1 MSLSDTLASVYE
13 QLLAAAELTSAT
25 TAPLQQLALLVG
37 SVRQLEERNVALQRT
52 EDRYMSLAEQLR
64 FALTMRPAPVPA
76 PAVVTSPARDADG
89 LTLLCGV
96 AGRGISLAGTSSIG
110 TSSIETSSI
119 GTSSDAAALLGV
131 IGNREVVVGFGTGTT
146 VRAGAVA
153 FKRARVS
160 TESIPMQIPKP
171 VSTMLKQGLGAVDY
185 KNEVGAWKPA
195 FLDIG
200 WPELSKFLELSSF
213 TEDEKKDLKEHRRR
227 KKNRSYAKTSRAK
240 KKTDGGPAGTGVYS
254 SGNE

>member
-1 MSLSDTLASVYE
+1 
-13 QLLAAAELTSAT
+13 
-25 TAPLQQLALLVG
+25 
-37 SVRQLEERNVALQRT
+37 
-52 EDRYMSLAEQLR
+52 
-64 FALTMRPAPVPA
+64 
-76 PAVVTSPARDADG
+76 
-89 LTLLCGV
+89 
-96 AGRGISLAGTSSIG
+96 
-110 TSSIETSSI
+110 
-119 GTSSDAAALLGV
+119 
-131 IGNREVVVGFGTGTT
+131 
-146 VRAGAVA
+146 
-153 FKRARVS
+153 
-160 TESIPMQIPKP
+160 MQIPKP

-254 SGNE
+254 SGTERGYTAPPPYATPPLIQSGSSAVSSSPSSVDAISSSPAASGAEQSKPSLEGNTEVGGTPRRGSGDPMFIN